1 MSATLTIDLDALAA
15 NWRDLSATHAGETAA
30 VIKANAY
37 GLYAGEVA
45 PKLAAAGCTCFFTA
59 HLSEAVA
66 VRPKILGARL
76 GVLHGILPGEAA
88 DFSAHDLTPV
98 LSSLAQL
105 ALWRDEARRL
115 GRILPALLHLD
126 TGMARLGLSE
136 AEALHLARTPE
147 ELAGIDVIY
156 VMTHLVS
163 AESPEDEINAR
174 QAAKFRRLRALFP
187 AARTSFANSSGLFLG
202 ADFGSD
208 LARPGAAIYG
218 INPTPSAPNPMRPV
232 IKLSAPVLRI
242 TEIGVGDTVGYN
254 AVWAAARPS
263 RIAVLPVGYA
273 DGYLRALSQSATAR
287 FDGLAVPLVGRVSMD
302 LSTFDVTDFPQ
313 IAPGDVLDLIGPG
326 HDADALALEAGTN
339 GYEILTSL
347 GRRYRRVY
355 KGSVLPA

>member
-1 MSATLTIDLDALAA
+1 LSATLTIDLDALAA
-15 NWRDLSATHAGETAA
+15 NWRDLASSHSGETAA
-30 VIKANAY
+30 VIKANGY
-37 GLYAGEVA
+37 GLYAEHVA
-45 PKLAAAGCTCFFTA
+45 PKLAAAGCTFFFTA
-59 HLSEAVA
+59 HLSEAMA
-66 VRPKILGARL
+66 VRPKIPGARL
-76 GVLHGILPGEAA
+76 GVLHGIMAGEAA
-88 DFSAHDLTPV
+88 ECAAHDIMPV
-98 LSSLAQL
+98 LSSMEQV
-105 ALWRDEARRL
+105 ALWGQEARRL
-115 GRILPALLHLD
+115 GRVLPALLHLD

-136 AEALHLARTPE
+136 PEALHLAQAPG
-147 ELAGIDVIY
+147 ELAGIDVRY

-163 AESPEDEINAR
+163 AESPEDPLNAR
-174 QAAKFRRLRALFP
+174 QSAKFRRLRALFP

-218 INPTPSAPNPMRPV
+218 INPTPAAKNPMRPV
-232 IKLSAPVLRI
+232 ITLSAPVLRI
-242 TEIGVGDTVGYN
+242 TEIGPGDTVGYN

-313 IAPGDVLDLIGPG
+313 ISPGDVLDLIGPG